1 MMESFD
7 LLYVCMKLCA
17 HAGKKNHN
25 NAGKEL
31 VQQDEQSFCNQFV
44 QVHTV
49 ISQIF

>member
-1 MMESFD
+1 MESFD
-7 LLYVCMKLCA
+7 FLYACMKLCA

-25 NAGKEL
+25 NEGNES
-31 VQQDEQSFCNQFV
+31 VQQDEQSFFNQFV